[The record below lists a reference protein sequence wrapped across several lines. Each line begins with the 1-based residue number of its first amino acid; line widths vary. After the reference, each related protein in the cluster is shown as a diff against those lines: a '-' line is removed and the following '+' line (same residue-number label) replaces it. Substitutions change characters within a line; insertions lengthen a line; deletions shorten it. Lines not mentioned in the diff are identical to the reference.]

1 MELID
6 DSHVQWLPQ
15 VVLELFSGRF
25 LSQGTDNAERNA
37 TFDRAL
43 GHFEHSRW
51 SQAFEALVP
60 LADAGDREAARIA
73 LLMTTRGPRLF
84 GRAFAASPFQCARW
98 HEAADRAYAAEPPT
112 TGGTLERNP
121 AAPDRRLPRAAA
133 TSG

>member
-25 LSQGTDNAERNA
+25 LSQRTGNEERNA

-51 SQAFEALVP
+51 SLAFEALVP
-60 LADAGDREAARIA
+60 LADSGDREAARIA

-84 GRAFAASPFQCARW
+84 GQAFAASPSQRDRW
-98 HEAADRAYAAEPPT
+98 REAADRAYAAESLT
-112 TGGTLERNP
+112 TASTLAGNAGMPERQP
-121 AAPDRRLPRAAA
+121 AGAAA
-133 TSG
+133 TSA